1 MEPLAPF
8 TPAVRTWFERT
19 FDAPTPAQERGWPA
33 IASGTHVLIQ
43 APTGSGKTLAAFLWA
58 LDRARPGKGTQ
69 VLYVSPLKALNYDVE
84 RNLRGPLAGIGSEL
98 SVAVRT
104 GDTPPK
110 ERAAMLKSPP
120 DILITTPESLFL
132 MLTSRARE
140 TLRGVEVVIVDE
152 VHAVAGSKRGAH
164 LSLSLERL
172 ERLVGEPVQR
182 VGLSAT
188 QRPLE
193 EIGRFVSG
201 GRPIELVD
209 AGTRKELDLRV
220 VVPLEDMREPGE
232 GGSIWPSIHPALL
245 ELVREHRS
253 TIVFV
258 NNRRLAERLAL
269 RLNEL
274 AETEIARA
282 HHGSLA
288 REQRVEV
295 EELLK
300 KGEIP
305 CLVATSSLELGIDM
319 GAVDLV
325 IQVES
330 PKSVARGLQRVGRAG
345 HRLDEA
351 SKGRIFPKFRADLLE
366 SAVVAQRMKEGL
378 IEETRVPRNPLDV
391 LAQQIVAICAEEEI
405 AVDELHDLVRRA
417 WPFRDLSREQLENV
431 LDMLAGRYPS
441 EEFAELRP
449 RITWDRSAGLVRG
462 REGAQRLAVTNA
474 GTIPDRG
481 LFGVHLVDGG
491 GRVGELDEEMV
502 YEARAGQTFL
512 LGASTWRIE
521 EITRDRVLVSPAP
534 GVPGLV
540 PFWKGEGVGRPYE
553 LGEAIGRAGRELVAL
568 PDAKARDRLTGEHE
582 LDERAAGNLLTF
594 LREQEQATGVLPS
607 DRTIVVERFRDE
619 IGDWRLC
626 ILTPFGARVHAP
638 WALALAARLRESLGL
653 EVNFIW
659 SDDGI
664 ALHLPDADAP
674 PPLEELLVGRD
685 ELDDL
690 VVAELGGAALFGAR
704 FRENAARALLI
715 PRRRPGQRT
724 PLWQQRLK
732 AQGLLQVARRYPDFP
747 VVLETFR
754 ECLQDVFD
762 LPALRALLEALRQRR
777 IDLVEVETP
786 SASPFAS
793 SLLFDY
799 VATYM
804 YEDDTPLA
812 ERRAQALALDRDL
825 LKELLGQEELRDLID
840 RDAVDEVEEQLR
852 GRAGSPDQLH
862 DLLLRRGDLVA
873 GQFDEEL
880 AATLEAERRVVR
892 VRLAGGEHLI
902 AAEDAGRYRDALGAM
917 PPSGLPDAY
926 LDGGEDPLGWIL
938 RRFARGRG
946 PFTTAEVAS
955 RFALDPLRA
964 EEILAG
970 LDLVRGELRPG
981 GTEREWCDP
990 DVLRRLRRA
999 SLARLRKEV
1008 EPVDQGALGR
1018 FLPGW
1023 QGVDRRATLREA
1035 LVPLQGLSLPV
1046 ALWEGDLLPRRV
1058 PGYQAAW
1065 LDQLTAS
1072 GEVVWVGAGLERVA
1086 LYFREDAA
1094 ALGRPG
1100 ALPPP
1105 DGEGHEA
1112 IREALGAGA
1121 LFWYDLLAA
1130 TGLEGE
1136 AALPALWDL
1145 VWAGEATN
1153 DAWQPLRASR
1163 RFQAARPQKRP
1174 RRFSRARANAITA
1187 TQGRWSSAVG
1197 LFPGE
1202 PDPRAL
1208 AELLLERHGIVT
1220 RDGVRAEGIPG
1231 GYAPVYRELRKL
1243 ETLGVCRRG
1252 YFVEGLGGAQFA
1264 LPGAVER
1271 LREKPD
1277 EETAL
1282 VLAAAD
1288 PAQPYGAALSW
1299 SKRSGARAARV
1310 AGAHVVLIGGEAALF
1325 VERGG
1330 RSLVPL
1336 REPEEG
1342 WLRTALTALVQ
1353 HARATGLK
1361 RLAVERFD
1369 GEPVGETEVMPL
1381 LLEAGFLAGPRR
1393 AVLRA

>member
-8 TPAVRTWFERT
+8 TLAVRAWFERT
-19 FDAPTPAQERGWPA
+19 FDGPTPAQERGWPA
-33 IASGTHVLIQ
+33 IASGKHVLIQ
-43 APTGSGKTLAAFLWA
+43 APTGSGKTLAAFLWV
-58 LDRARPGKGTQ
+58 LDRAQPGQGTQ

-140 TLRGVEVVIVDE
+140 TLRGVHVVIVDE
-152 VHAVAGSKRGAH
+152 VHAVAGTKRGAH
-164 LSLSLERL
+164 LALSLERL

-245 ELVREHRS
+245 ELVQEHRS

-274 AETEIARA
+274 AENEIARA

-288 REQRVEV
+288 REQRIEV

-391 LAQQIVAICAEEEI
+391 LAQQIVAVCAQEEI
-405 AVDELHDLVRRA
+405 SVDDLHDLVRRA
-417 WPFRDLSREQLENV
+417 WPFRDLSRQQLENV

-449 RITWDRSAGLVRG
+449 RITWDRAAGLLRG
-462 REGAQRLAVTNA
+462 REGARRLAVTNA

-582 LDERAAGNLLTF
+582 LDGRAAENLITF
-594 LREQEQATGVLPS
+594 LREQEQATGALPS

-626 ILTPFGARVHAP
+626 ILSPFGGRVHAP
-638 WALALAARLRESLGL
+638 WALALAARMRESLGL

-664 ALHLPDADAP
+664 ALHLPDADAAP
-674 PPLEELLVGRD
+674 VLEELLVGPD
-685 ELDDL
+685 ELEDL

-754 ECLQDVFD
+754 ECLKDVFD
-762 LPALRALLEALRQRR
+762 LPALRGLLEALRQRR

-825 LKELLGQEELRDLID
+825 LKELLGQEELRELID
-840 RDAVDEVEEQLR
+840 RDALDEVEEQLR
-852 GRAGSPDQLH
+852 GRASSPDQLH

-873 GQFDEEL
+873 GEFDEEL
-880 AATLEAERRVVR
+880 AAALEGERRAVR

-926 LDGGEDPLGWIL
+926 LEGGEDPLAWIL
-938 RRFARGRG
+938 RRFARRRG
-946 PFTTAEVAS
+946 PFTTAEVAA
-955 RFALDPLRA
+955 RFALDEARV

-981 GTEREWCDP
+981 GAEREWCDP

-999 SLARLRKEV
+999 SLARLRREV

-1046 ALWEGDLLPRRV
+1046 ALWERDLLPRRV
-1058 PGYQAAW
+1058 PGYQPAW

-1086 LYFREDAA
+1086 VYFRDDAPV
-1094 ALGRPG
+1094 LGRPG

-1105 DGEGHEA
+1105 EGEAHEA
-1112 IREALGAGA
+1112 IREALGGGA

-1130 TGLEGE
+1130 TGLDGE
-1136 AALPALWDL
+1136 IALPALWDL

-1153 DAWQPLRASR
+1153 DAWQPLRAGR
-1163 RFQAARPQKRP
+1163 RFQAARPETRP

-1187 TQGRWSSAVG
+1187 TQGRWSSTEG

-1271 LREKPD
+1271 LREKP
-1277 EETAL
+1277 EEEAAL

-1299 SKRSGARAARV
+1299 PKRSGARAARV
-1310 AGAHVVLIGGEAALF
+1310 AGAHVVLLGGEAALF

-1336 REPEEG
+1336 RDPEEG
-1342 WLRTALTALVQ
+1342 WLRTALAALVE

-1369 GEPVGETEVMPL
+1369 GSPVGETEVMPL